1 MSCDDAGCVTQL
13 ADGRFVALALKPD
26 ALDDDCERAALLVT
40 ARQAPPACGPTVIS
54 LERLRRQGAM
64 ALRRTRSE
72 FVVDAVKPRGVDRP
86 WSPAAA
92 GGTETEPATLA
103 PRSAVPR
110 AVDATPA
117 EMDLQAED

>member
-1 MSCDDAGCVTQL
+1 M

-40 ARQAPPACGPTVIS
+40 ARQTPPGCGPTVVN

-64 ALRRTRSE
+64 ALRRTNDG
-72 FVVDAVKPRGVDRP
+72 FVVDAVKPRGVNRP

-92 GGTETEPATLA
+92 GDAETEPTTPA

-117 EMDLQAED
+117 EIDMQAED